1 MIRGLEHLSY
11 EKRRLPGHLFAAF
24 QYLRRIYK
32 AGGRPF
38 TWSDSDSTRWNGL
51 KLEEGRF
58 SLGVRC

>member
-1 MIRGLEHLSY
+1 MWLNYATLQERLRGDLTEIL
-11 EKRRLPGHLFAAF
+11 
-24 QYLRRIYK
+24 QYLK
-32 AGGRPF
+32 GAFKQEGGRLF